1 MIFIGHGGA
10 GCKLANMFS
19 DETKSQCITI
29 DTRLADLL
37 LPKSKTMEE
46 AEQNTPE
53 FEKLKSLKNQ
63 EIIFITSGSGNTSGS
78 ILRILEQIKDN
89 AVDIIYIRPDLD
101 LLNKEQILKERVAYK
116 VLQETTRAGLF
127 RRVYLLDNKTIASS
141 IAEISLEDYFE
152 KINQAIVFTF
162 NFINYILDEESTI
175 RENLTETK
183 EVSRICTFGS
193 YSFDREEESY
203 FFPIQ
208 HITEKYLLYCL
219 SKKTIQNKNILDKIS
234 NQIKKASKD
243 DVNATYKIV
252 SSTDSD
258 YVFNICFTH
267 FVQD

>member
-10 GCKLANMFS
+10 GCKLANLFS

-46 AEQNTPE
+46 AEENVPQ
-53 FEKLKSLKNQ
+53 FDKLKSLKNQ
-63 EIIFITSGSGNTSGS
+63 EIIFITAGSGNTSGS

-89 AVDIIYIRPDLD
+89 TIDIIYIRPDLD
-101 LLNKEQILKERVAYK
+101 LLNKEQVLKERVVYK
-116 VLQETTRAGLF
+116 VLQESTRAGLF
-127 RRVYLLDNKTIASS
+127 RRIYLLDNKTIANS
-141 IAEISLEDYFE
+141 ITDISLEDYFD
-152 KINQAIVFTF
+152 KINQAIIYTF

-175 RENLTETK
+175 RENLTDTK
-183 EVSRICTFGS
+183 EVSRLCTFGN
-193 YSFDREEESY
+193 YDFEQEEESY

-208 HITEKYLLYCL
+208 HITEKYILYCL
-219 SKKTIQNKNILDKIS
+219 SKKTTQNKSILDKIS

-243 DVNATYKIV
+243 NVNATYKIV